1 MKISRKIIAI
11 ISAIII
17 ILYIVW
23 AIYLLIVRSSDTYIV
38 RQGTL
43 AKEDTTVGYIIRDEI
58 VEKGEDYENGI
69 YAIAIEGQRVAK
81 NEAIFRYYSDT
92 EKEKTEQIEELN
104 QQIQKIL
111 EEQTYEPSADIK
123 AIENQIEEKI
133 EKLNTLNN

>member
-58 VEKGEDYENGI
+58 VEKGEDYKNGI

-81 NEAIFRYYSDT
+81 NEAIFPNNNPV
-92 EKEKTEQIEELN
+92 IEITN
-104 QQIQKIL
+104 NKN
-111 EEQTYEPSADIK
+111 DDFFIK
-123 AIENQIEEKI
+123 FPPINIIISK
-133 EKLNTLNN
+133 NNIVVLLF

>member
-58 VEKGEDYENGI
+58 VEKGEDYKNGI
-69 YAIAIEGQRVAK
+69 YAIAIEGQRVG
-81 NEAIFRYYSDT
+81 
-92 EKEKTEQIEELN
+92 L
-104 QQIQKIL
+104 
-111 EEQTYEPSADIK
+111 
-123 AIENQIEEKI
+123 
-133 EKLNTLNN
+133 